1 MFYVGQ
7 EVICIDDSGFKDV
20 GLPNPPKVNCVYTIS
35 EIAKGF
41 DGTRIADGLCFAELF
56 NPNPFNG
63 LNDCFVPERFRPIQ
77 KKQTDISIFTALLN
91 PANHKQ
97 LENT

>member
-7 EVICIDDSGFKDV
+7 EVECVNNDALEGRRWNKAEQ
-20 GLPNPPKVNCVYTIS
+20 PKTGAVYTVGSMPYIN
-35 EIAKGF
+35 IRG
-41 DGTRIADGLCFAELF
+41 IIVIIINELT
-56 NPNPFNG
+56 NPYG
-63 LNDCFVPERFRPIQ
+63 GYRVERFRPIQ